1 MKKIIT
7 YCAIACLALGLFA
20 WWYYQPERVLERRL
34 DKFIENLCFDKSTS
48 RTSRLVKSTT
58 IGQYF
63 DQQVEITSPIDEA
76 TGNFPTE
83 DLTSAYSYL
92 CENAQ
97 EIVIDRAAELQ
108 TKVNGD
114 HATQE
119 FEADVNVAISR
130 WLKGL
135 KGRYHV
141 TIHWRKTEDGWK
153 IHSTAWQA
161 MP

>member
-1 MKKIIT
+1 M
-7 YCAIACLALGLFA
+7 
-20 WWYYQPERVLERRL
+20 LERRL
-34 DKFIENLCFDKSTS
+34 DKFIETLSFDKSTT
-48 RTSRLVKSTT
+48 RASRLVKSTT

-76 TGNFPTE
+76 TGNFSPE
-83 DLTSAYSYL
+83 DLNSAYSYL

-97 EIVIDRAAELQ
+97 EIVIERAAELR
-108 TKVNGD
+108 TEINGD
-114 HATQE
+114 HATQK

-135 KGRYHV
+135 NGRYHV
-141 TIHWRKTEDGWK
+141 TIHWRKSEEGWK
-153 IHSTAWQA
+153 IHSTAWQE